1 MRTIGNP
8 ADRRKAEDADHAPAH
23 KGRDT
28 MKPTVWKNPNGTWSH
43 HRDASCEWPD
53 EASCRTDLRFTEE
66 WLR

>member
-1 MRTIGNP
+1 
-8 ADRRKAEDADHAPAH
+8 
-23 KGRDT
+23 